1 MQMGGGLFNMP
12 FYLNEKCLVFSAFVV
27 FVYLL
32 PKTHPIWTSVILAFT
47 AYILL
52 AWYDYLYS
60 CNDLLQPTFLGY
72 LSSPF
77 KPAEYGEKI
86 KRLPIKYQK
95 MLRTVDIV
103 ILILTLGALAYTAL
117 RK

>member
-1 MQMGGGLFNMP
+1 MSGGLFGTP
-12 FYLNEKCLVFSAFVV
+12 FTLNAKCLVFSAFVV

-32 PKTHPIWTSVILAFT
+32 PKTHPIWTSIILAFS

-52 AWYDYLYS
+52 AWYDFIYD
-60 CNDLLQPTFLGY
+60 CTDKLQPTFLGY

-95 MLRTVDIV
+95 MLRTVDII
-103 ILILTLGALAYTAL
+103 ILILTLSALAYTAL

>member
-1 MQMGGGLFNMP
+1 MAGGLFGTP
-12 FYLNEKCLVFSAFVV
+12 FALNPKCLVFSAFVV

-32 PKTHPIWTSVILAFT
+32 PKTHPIWTSVILAFS

-52 AWYDYLYS
+52 AWYDYIYD
-60 CNDLLQPTFLGY
+60 CTDKLQPTFLGY

-77 KPAEYGEKI
+77 KPREYGEKI
-86 KRLPIKYQK
+86 KKLPIKYQK
-95 MLRTVDIV
+95 ILRTVDII
-103 ILILTLGALAYTAL
+103 ILLLTLGALAYTAL

>member
-1 MQMGGGLFNMP
+1 MSGGLFGTP
-12 FYLNEKCLVFSAFVV
+12 FALNPKCLIFSAFVV

-32 PKTHPIWTSVILAFT
+32 PKTHPIWTSVILAFS

-52 AWYDYLYS
+52 AWYDYIYD
-60 CNDLLQPTFLGY
+60 CTDKLQPTFLGY